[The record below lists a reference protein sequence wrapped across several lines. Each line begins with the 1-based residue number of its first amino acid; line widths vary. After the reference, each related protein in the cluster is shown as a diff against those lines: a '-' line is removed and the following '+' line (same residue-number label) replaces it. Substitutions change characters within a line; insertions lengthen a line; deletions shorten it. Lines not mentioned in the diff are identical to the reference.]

1 MLHTENLRK
10 TPPDVGKRLSL
21 GHSLGM
27 DCKLETWHSP
37 GLNSWTEAVR
47 VQLQASKHSQQFSLS
62 PQLAGNRN
70 RRGVPHLEPRAGPL
84 IPRMLPRRI
93 EKLQGMSVIQDNLFS
108 LMESK
113 IWWLLANE
121 ILWRPGNCYPGC
133 GRHSQFVT
141 LHRDFQLRCHKPLV
155 WPDARTCPN

>member
-1 MLHTENLRK
+1 MILIYLNTMHLCKQTYHLLRFLQVKKKCSTQKILEK
-10 TPPDVGKRLSL
+10 TPDVGKRLSL
-21 GHSLGM
+21 SHSLGM
-27 DCKLETWHSP
+27 DCKPETWHSP

-93 EKLQGMSVIQDNLFS
+93 WEAPRDVCYSRQPIFFNGEQNLMAFGKWNSV
-108 LMESK
+108 EA
-113 IWWLLANE
+113 W
-121 ILWRPGNCYPGC
+121 
-133 GRHSQFVT
+133 
-141 LHRDFQLRCHKPLV
+141 
-155 WPDARTCPN
+155 